1 MKIFRFTLLFLFVLL
16 SDVVS
21 AQQKVKL
28 FGNKEPQTVKELTS
42 CLTQNVS
49 GDSSKVMAI
58 YKWITHNVSYDYAV
72 YMSGQP
78 IRYQSPELVFKR
90 KRTTCTGYSNLM
102 VAMLGYAGIPA
113 YTVEGFTQDFV
124 LGLESTKLSSD
135 HAWVAFSVNGN
146 WHVADPT
153 WDAGYIGIIPVVEK
167 TEKELTFRQKL
178 KRFRFRDLFRRKKK
192 RKGTGAKKTITET
205 KVTYKTGFLMQPSQ
219 NYIFVD
225 PNEFMKTHLPNMAH
239 TQMKTAPISV
249 EQFCDSIH
257 SLGDHYYRKNG
268 GFDYNRINDT
278 YYGLEIPDRLLW
290 VSDSSLNY
298 HEINHGDKALNAHNY
313 LAWFNGG
320 RTNVKHLLEKYSS
333 IADTVI
339 IHGNRAIR
347 INRDEWKKKRVI
359 FNEAFSREMGVH
371 QQMQVQVNYIRSHVD
386 RNREIYR
393 KGRERMTQKE
403 LPALRGYE
411 SRIINKF
418 GFSGSGVP
426 PLGYDTLP
434 KVKKMVEIIHA
445 YRDSVLMY
453 QAIERSKGPTYL
465 VNLEKDF
472 YSARKNLYDDAMLMH
487 EGQFLNEWQITEHD
501 KYALDSLKTL
511 TKMMR
516 DSINAFTGSR
526 KSYSYLVKLE
536 QELKRQAPIYLAMEK
551 KDSIL
556 TAKEYHAYNAFIML
570 DLVRAEEEIVDY
582 RIEHSKAIEKALKE
596 QFGPESK
603 NLGADMKALGSI
615 RNMRQAYLT
624 KMMNNKYNRSI
635 KVYTIIVSNAKT
647 WKSTYRQKL
656 KNLQMR
662 V

>member
-1 MKIFRFTLLFLFVLL
+1 MNILRIIMACLFFLCYG
-16 SDVVS
+16 SVS
-21 AQQKVKL
+21 AQQKVRL
-28 FGNKEPQTVKELTS
+28 FGNKEPQTVEELTV
-42 CLTQNVS
+42 LVTKDAS
-49 GDSSKVMAI
+49 GDSAKVMAI
-58 YKWITHNVSYDYAV
+58 YTWITHNVSYDYAV

-78 IRYQSPELVFKR
+78 IRFQSPELVFKR

-124 LGLESTKLSSD
+124 LGLDSTKLSSD

-167 TEKELTFRQKL
+167 TERELTFRQKL
-178 KRFRFRDLFRRKKK
+178 KRFRFRDLFRKKKK
-192 RKGTGAKKTITET
+192 RKGTVSKKTVTET

-219 NYIFVD
+219 NYIFAD
-225 PNEFMKTHLPNMAH
+225 PDEFMKTHLPNMAH
-239 TQMKTAPISV
+239 TQMRMAPISV

-257 SLGDHYYRKNG
+257 SLGDHYYSKKG
-268 GFDYNRINDT
+268 GFDYNRINDS
-278 YYGLEIPDRLLW
+278 YYALEIPDRLLW

-298 HEINHGDKALNAHNY
+298 HDLNHGDKALNAHNY

-339 IHGNRAIR
+339 IHGNKAIR

-359 FNEAFSREMGVH
+359 FNEAFAREKAIH
-371 QQMQVQVNYIRSHVD
+371 QQMQIQVNYIRSHID

-403 LPALRGYE
+403 LPALTGYE

-418 GFSGSGVP
+418 GFSGTGVP
-426 PLGYDTLP
+426 PSGYDTLP
-434 KVKKMVEIIHA
+434 KVKQMVERIHA
-445 YRDSVLMY
+445 YRDTVLMY
-453 QAIERSKGPTYL
+453 QAIERMEGPTYL
-465 VNLEKDF
+465 DHLKTDF
-472 YSARKNLYDDAMLMH
+472 FSARKNMYDDAMLMY
-487 EGQFLNEWQITEHD
+487 EGQFLNEWKITDHD
-501 KYALDSLKTL
+501 RYTLDSLKTL

-526 KSYSYLVKLE
+526 KSYSYLVKLD
-536 QELKRQAPIYLAMEK
+536 QEMKRQAPIYLSMEK
-551 KDSIL
+551 KDSVL
-556 TAKEYHAYNAFIML
+556 TAKDYYSYSAFIML
-570 DLVRAEEEIVDY
+570 DLVRKEQEIINY
-582 RIEHSKAIEKALKE
+582 RLERSKEIEKVLKE

-603 NLGADMKALGSI
+603 YLGSDMKALGSI

-635 KVYTIIVSNAKT
+635 KVYSIIVSNAKT

-656 KNLQMR
+656 KNMQMR